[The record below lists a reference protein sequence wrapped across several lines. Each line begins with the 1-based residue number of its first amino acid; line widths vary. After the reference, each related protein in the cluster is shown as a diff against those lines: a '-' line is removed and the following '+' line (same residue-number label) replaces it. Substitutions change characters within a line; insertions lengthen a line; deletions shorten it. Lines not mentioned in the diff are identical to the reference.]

1 MAAAALYLTAA
12 VVGGLVA
19 VLMRLPPLVGFLAAG
34 FVLGAADAPELPYL
48 DGIAK
53 LGVVLLLFAIGLKLD
68 VRTLLRREIWLTTA
82 LHLAVSVAIGVGF
95 LGLFAVIGISLV
107 AGESFG
113 SLALIGFAVSFSS
126 TVFVVKVL
134 DDRSDTTSL
143 YGRIAVG
150 VLVMQDVAA
159 VVFLTLSTGEL
170 PSPWALAL
178 VLLIPGAW
186 VLHRIWDHV
195 GHGELQALFGV
206 LVAVVLG
213 YGLFEFV
220 GIDGDVG
227 ALIVGALLSSHPQAA
242 ELSRSLMTFK
252 DLMLVAFFV
261 QIGLHGTPTLAE
273 VGLAA
278 LLLLILPF
286 QVGAYAVLLWL
297 MRLRPRTSWLAGL
310 VLANYSE
317 FGIIVVAVGATNGL
331 LDERWVAVV
340 ALAVAFSFVVSAVV
354 NRRGVELA
362 TRLSSW
368 LPKRDSD
375 RLHPE
380 DRLVD
385 IGDADALVLG
395 LGRVGAATYTRLR
408 DEYGLSVVGVEHDR
422 RRAAELE
429 DEGFEVVRADA
440 TDLEFWTR
448 VQRAGRVQMAVLA
461 MPFHNAN
468 LIALA
473 RLHAAGF
480 TGKVAAVARYDDDVA
495 ELERHGADAVFHL
508 YGSAGAALAD
518 HAAEVLLHRRSTTA
532 PDAAPGASSG
542 GAADAVSGTAPG
554 TLPSGA
560 TGAVLG
566 VAPDTAPHQPMPG
579 PPTPH
584 PVS

>member
-1 MAAAALYLTAA
+1 MAAAALYLGAA
-12 VVGGLVA
+12 LLGGLVA
-19 VLMRLPPLVGFLAAG
+19 VLLRLPPLVGFLAAG
-34 FVLGAADAPELPYL
+34 FALGAGGAPELPYL
-48 DGIAK
+48 EPVAD

-82 LHLAVSVAIGVGF
+82 VHLLVAVGVAVGF
-95 LGLFAVIGISLV
+95 LGLLAAIGFGHV

-113 SLALIGFAVSFSS
+113 ALALVGFALSFSS

-159 VVFLTLSTGEL
+159 VIFLSLSSGEA
-170 PSPWALAL
+170 PSPWALLL
-178 VLLIPGAW
+178 VLLLPGGW
-186 VLHRIWDHV
+186 VLHRIWDRV

-206 LVAVVLG
+206 TVAVVLG
-213 YGLFEFV
+213 YGLFEAV

-227 ALIVGALLSSHPQAA
+227 ALVVGVLLASHPQAA

-261 QIGLHGTPTLAE
+261 NIGLHGTPHLLE
-273 VGLAA
+273 IGLA
-278 LLLLILPF
+278 LLLLLMLPV
-286 QVGAYAVLLWL
+286 QVAAYAVVLWL
-297 MRLRPRTSWLAGL
+297 MRLRRRTSFLAAL
-310 VLANYSE
+310 VLSNFSE
-317 FGIIVVAVGATNGL
+317 FGIIVAAVGAGSGL
-331 LDERWVAVV
+331 LDEQWVVV
-340 ALAVAFSFVVSAVV
+340 ISLAVAFSFGISAVV

-362 TRLSSW
+362 TWLSRL
-368 LPKRDSD
+368 LPARDSF
-375 RLHPE
+375 RLHPD

-385 IGDADALVLG
+385 IGEADAVVLG
-395 LGRVGAATYTRLR
+395 LGRLGAATYARLR

-422 RRAAELE
+422 TRVAALE

-448 VQRAGRVQMAVLA
+448 VQRAGRVRIAVLA

-473 RLHAAGF
+473 RLQAAGF
-480 TGKVAAVARYDDDVA
+480 TGRVAAVARYDDDVA

-508 YGSAGAALAD
+508 YGSAGFALAD
-518 HAAEVLLHRRSTTA
+518 HAAEVLLGVRGGTPGERR
-532 PDAAPGASSG
+532 AARPGEERDVLDPLDRG
-542 GAADAVSGTAPG
+542 RPADP
-554 TLPSGA
+554 L
-560 TGAVLG
+560 
-566 VAPDTAPHQPMPG
+566 D
-579 PPTPH
+579 
-584 PVS
+584 